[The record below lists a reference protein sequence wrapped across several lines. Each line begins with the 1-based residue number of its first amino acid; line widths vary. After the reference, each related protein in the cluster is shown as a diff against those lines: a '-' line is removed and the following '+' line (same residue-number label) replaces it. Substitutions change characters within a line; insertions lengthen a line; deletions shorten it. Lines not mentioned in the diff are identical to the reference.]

1 MQQSDF
7 VSIRILRAHGT
18 PPDGMTVLHVDLAEF
33 FRMVARVGRDA
44 ALLLLTI
51 RALRQRSGGGIRM
64 HDLAWIMGASAR
76 RIRAWLDRLVAAGS
90 LVYDQTNGTVD
101 VELPEVAPPTWTDI
115 HPPGLPLRFELPTHW
130 FIHVLPRLGRGTFVT
145 YLYLLRRDG
154 MSAPATLEIAALA
167 REAARATSL
176 HAQWYLRQLRR
187 SGLIRFDPATESL
200 LVLDPPPL
208 TPASRRWLRRRRMG
222 ETAQRWIWFALA
234 ALVALAITT
243 LLLVLRT
250 RPGA

>member
-1 MQQSDF
+1 MQQPDS
-7 VSIRILRAHGT
+7 VSVRILRAHGT

-64 HDLAWIMGASAR
+64 HDLAWITSVSPR
-76 RIRAWLDRLVAAGS
+76 RIRSWLDQLVAAGS
-90 LVYDQTNGTVD
+90 LVYDQTNGTVE

-115 HPPGLPLRFELPTHW
+115 HPPGLPLRSELPTHW
-130 FIHVLPRLGRGTFVT
+130 FIHVLPRLGRRAFVA

-167 REAARATSL
+167 REAALVTPL
-176 HAQWYLRQLRR
+176 HARWHLRQLRR
-187 SGLIRFDPATESL
+187 FGLTRFDPVTESL

-222 ETAQRWIWFALA
+222 DTAQRWIWFALA
-234 ALVALAITT
+234 ALVAAAIGT